1 MHSIEKE
8 VSSYNKVI
16 LYFKIIAAS
25 AMVFLGIYFVVW
37 LIDTINI
44 ILFEPESISILQSI
58 LNYDSKQQL
67 LKVSYNN
74 ETAMV
79 GYNDFMKYGILIAI
93 AFLIFIIIGKVFT
106 AIFTSITSII
116 SSLSYIHPKEKTD
129 SNTPSDFVQ

>member
-25 AMVFLGIYFVVW
+25 AMVSLGIYFVVW

-58 LNYDSKQQL
+58 LNYDNKQQL

-79 GYNDFMKYGILIAI
+79 EYNDFMKYGILIAI

-129 SNTPSDFVQ
+129 SNTSSDFVQ